1 MTWRQRTPTSG
12 EAEATVV
19 VVAGGRSQQAGRQC
33 AWAAGWLAPC
43 LGICLPSPARPG
55 LPAVASAPVLM
66 PLPSSAAPLIFPSC
80 CSVYYVLNDPPR
92 GWQGGKGFVTADM
105 IK

>member
-12 EAEATVV
+12 EAEATAV

-55 LPAVASAPVLM
+55 LPACCGIRSCANAPPLLCCPSYFPLLLQCVLR
-66 PLPSSAAPLIFPSC
+66 AE
-80 CSVYYVLNDPPR
+80 
-92 GWQGGKGFVTADM
+92 
-105 IK
+105 